1 MENIAYE
8 TMKRFYLIAYEKRV
22 RLPKNA
28 GSMRKIA
35 QKLYER
41 AAVSAAR
48 LDCRGIQYGEVK
60 YLICT
65 L

>member
-41 AAVSAAR
+41 AAVSA
-48 LDCRGIQYGEVK
+48 LPD
-60 YLICT
+60 LIVEEFDT
-65 L
+65 EK